1 MEHFELTVNS
11 RDNLTLLT
19 KVLMMFS
26 RRRICV
32 VNVHSDLNPLN
43 SISRIRFMANRTDA
57 NRIQMQVRKAVDIL
71 DTNLLWIQP
80 TEMHKA
86 SMLKVG

>member
-1 MEHFELTVNS
+1 MEHYELTVNS
-11 RDNLTLLT
+11 RDDLTLLT

-32 VNVHSDLNPLN
+32 VNVHSDLNALN
-43 SISRIRFMANRTDA
+43 SISRIRFLANGTDA
-57 NRIQMQVRKAVDIL
+57 HRLQMQVRKAVDIF

-80 TEMHKA
+80 AKIHKA